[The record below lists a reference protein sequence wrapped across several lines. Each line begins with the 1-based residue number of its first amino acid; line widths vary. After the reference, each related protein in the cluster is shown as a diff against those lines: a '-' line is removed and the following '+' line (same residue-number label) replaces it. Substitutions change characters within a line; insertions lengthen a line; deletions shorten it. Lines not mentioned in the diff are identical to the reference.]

1 MAARIEANRPKR
13 RIFVLFTFYWLQN
26 SNTGTAAGIEANWP
40 TKNKKISVFVL
51 FTFYWRQNS
60 KNKRTKNLLFL
71 FCLHFSADMARLQQ
85 HDKLAKKH
93 KKSSVF
99 VFVLFTFYWRQCSL
113 PRSKFLEASF
123 LKQVPQSEF
132 LKAP

>member
-1 MAARIEANRPKR
+1 MAARIEANRTKR

-26 SNTGTAAGIEANWP
+26 SNTGTAAGIEANWS
-40 TKNKKISVFVL
+40 TKNKKCSVFVL

-71 FCLHFSADMARLQQ
+71 FCLHFSGDMACLQQ
-85 HDKLAKKH
+85 HDQLAKKH
-93 KKSSVF
+93 KKYS
-99 VFVLFTFYWRQCSL
+99 VFVLFIFYWRQCSL

-123 LKQVPQSEF
+123 SKQVPQSEF